1 MTNPRPDP
9 GDLLSCTS
17 VDGRILYGKER
28 LLLLSAAALGK
39 LRQELTE
46 VLGPVMAHEIL
57 FRFGFHDGARTAQVL
72 RNRMDDPKPRELL
85 QAGPLVHNIEG
96 MARARVEELE
106 CDDEFRKMT
115 GVWEGSVEADQ
126 SLALL
131 GPVKWPACWIL
142 TGFASGFA
150 SEAVGS
156 SLLCVE
162 SECRGQGAE
171 HCRFEILPA
180 DRFPGLA
187 RKVEA
192 LRQGLKLT
200 DRMKPTMTRLWEQAY
215 ASSSYLARILR
226 DSADAILTVDEN
238 EIIQSWNRGAEE
250 LLGYRA
256 EEAVGQHFAFL
267 VPDDLLKQGE
277 IEKIRTES
285 SEQGSLR
292 NYETRRLNKDGNEVN
307 VSLTRTSIYDAN
319 GHYTGA
325 SAILRDIT
333 ERKRMVE
340 QLIQVEAL
348 AEVGE
353 MAAQVAHEIKNPLA
367 GISGAIQVI
376 SESTPDSD
384 PKSEIYREILQHIR
398 RLDETVL
405 SLLSYTRPFRP
416 IRVMTDLELVAD
428 SAITLLRNSEEFSD
442 VEIRLE
448 LAPEVGLVSVD
459 AQQLVQVF
467 LNLLLNA
474 AHALRAERT
483 ISIISERADKE
494 VEIRIVDRGS
504 GMSPETRRQIFKPFF
519 TTKNKG
525 SGLGLP
531 IARKIVNGHGGSIQV
546 DSEPEVGTTV
556 TIRLPLQGPLLGW

>member
-9 GDLLSCTS
+9 EDLLSFTS
-17 VDGRILYGKER
+17 VGGRILYGRER

-72 RNRMDDPKPRELL
+72 RARMDDPKPRELL
-85 QAGPLVHNIEG
+85 EAGPLVHNLEG
-96 MARARVEELE
+96 MARAVVDELE

-115 GVWEGSVEADQ
+115 GVWESSVEADQ
-126 SLALL
+126 SLALH
-131 GPVKWPACWIL
+131 GPVEWPSCWIL

-150 SEAVGS
+150 SEAVGC
-156 SLLCVE
+156 SLLCIE
-162 SECRGQGAE
+162 SECRGQGAD

-226 DSADAILTVDEN
+226 DSADAILTVDQN

-256 EEAVGQHFAFL
+256 DEAVGRHFSFL
-267 VPDDLLKQGE
+267 VPDELLRQGE

-292 NYETRRLNKDGNEVN
+292 NYETRRLHQDGSEVN
-307 VSLTRTSIYDAN
+307 ISLTRTSIYDAHGN
-319 GHYTGA
+319 YTGA

-376 SESTPDSD
+376 AEGTPKSD

-416 IRVMTDLELVAD
+416 ARVNADLELVVE
-428 SAITLLRNSEEFSD
+428 SAVTLLRDSKEFSD

-448 LAPEVGLVSVD
+448 LSPEVGPVSVD

-474 AHALRAERT
+474 AHALRDERV
-483 ISIISERADKE
+483 ISIISEPTGKE
-494 VEIRIVDRGS
+494 VEIRIVDQGS
-504 GMSPETRRQIFKPFF
+504 GMPPETRRQIFKPFF

-525 SGLGLP
+525 TGLGLP

-556 TIRLPLQGPLLGW
+556 TIRLPV